1 MIARVLSKYKK
12 TDFWRVNFGALFL
25 YRGAGQIHK
34 PNNCS
39 GLSHNIPQNPLYYG
53 KKWRI
58 N

>member
-1 MIARVLSKYKK
+1 MIARVLYKYKK
-12 TDFWRVNFGALFL
+12 NRFSRVNFGALFL
-25 YRGAGQIHK
+25 CRGVGKINN

-39 GLSHNIPQNPLYYG
+39 GLSHNIPQKPLYYG